1 MTRPKQTPSRGKTR
15 VSPPKKRGA
24 KAKLLLSA
32 AFLLLMALLI
42 AVMALSARV
51 VHVRHTDVYLQDLP
65 AGFDG
70 ITILYVSDIDLLS
83 ESTFRATRRLFQRM
97 QALKP
102 DVLLLGG
109 DYTSETLLSILNRQ
123 GDVSAENSN
132 REIALRNEFFRALET
147 FSAPMGKYAVRA
159 QADPSVDVL
168 EAAMAASQITLLQ
181 DEAIPLYSGA
191 ERIYLVG
198 LAPFA
203 EDSAA
208 LSGMSGQF
216 SAVDCVVVAAHSAG
230 SFSAI
235 QIAEASD
242 GGTWADL
249 VLCGHSHGGQIR
261 FGDRTLVQLTNR
273 ERQYLAG
280 WYVEN
285 GVKLLVSQGLGCE
298 GVALRLGSA
307 PEANLL
313 TLRKGEPPLS
323 AENVSRETFSFW
335 TQQP

>member
-168 EAAMAASQITLLQ
+168 EAAMADSQITLLQ

-216 SAVDCVVVAAHSAG
+216 SAGDCVVVAAHSAG

-249 VLCGHSHGGQIR
+249 VRTQPWRPDSLWRQDAGAADQSGTAIPGGMVCGKR
-261 FGDRTLVQLTNR
+261 
-273 ERQYLAG
+273 
-280 WYVEN
+280 
-285 GVKLLVSQGLGCE
+285 
-298 GVALRLGSA
+298 
-307 PEANLL
+307 
-313 TLRKGEPPLS
+313 RKAAGEPGIGLRRRCAAAWQRAGSPS
-323 AENVSRETFSFW
+323 IDPAKRRTAPFRRKCF
-335 TQQP
+335 T